1 MQHNKIQ
8 EIRQEILTG
17 DITKTILKLS
27 LPLVFSTLIQQLY
40 NLVDTFWLGFF
51 GKIALSTPGTA
62 LPLVTTLMH
71 VGLEFSA
78 VGAIFIGQY
87 VGAGEYKKYGKLIG
101 AVYSFM
107 LISSVITLILGIL
120 IIPYAL
126 EFMRVPPSAYSYVRE
141 YLIILYIGIPFS
153 FLFAASLSVIK
164 AFGRTKLAMKLSILA
179 IVINMI
185 LDPVMIFGL
194 FSLPRLGVRGAALST
209 VTADVIVCIISLYI
223 VFSGGMEISVKVQDL
238 KPDLRFYGKILR
250 KGIPLAFGSL
260 VNDITTIIMIRL
272 IYGFGIATYAA
283 YLIIIRIVKLLES
296 FTVGIAS
303 GTGIMISQNIGAE
316 KYERAK
322 KIARR
327 AMVLNF
333 GVSSIVAL
341 SLVVSREYIVRVF
354 VSDVQVLIES
364 KNVIPL
370 ILSVPFF
377 TGIFLIVN
385 NVFKYSGHTRE
396 SLVLRMIRL
405 WGLRLPLA
413 YLFGY
418 IIFNSSAG
426 LFWGLGMSNVVSAFI
441 AIIFFLMIPWTKKI
455 I

>member
-1 MQHNKIQ
+1 
-8 EIRQEILTG
+8 
-17 DITKTILKLS
+17 
-27 LPLVFSTLIQQLY
+27 
-40 NLVDTFWLGFF
+40 
-51 GKIALSTPGTA
+51 
-62 LPLVTTLMH
+62 
-71 VGLEFSA
+71 
-78 VGAIFIGQY
+78 
-87 VGAGEYKKYGKLIG
+87 
-101 AVYSFM
+101 
-107 LISSVITLILGIL
+107 
-120 IIPYAL
+120 
-126 EFMRVPPSAYSYVRE
+126 
-141 YLIILYIGIPFS
+141 
-153 FLFAASLSVIK
+153 
-164 AFGRTKLAMKLSILA
+164 
-179 IVINMI
+179 
-185 LDPVMIFGL
+185 
-194 FSLPRLGVRGAALST
+194 
-209 VTADVIVCIISLYI
+209 
-223 VFSGGMEISVKVQDL
+223 MEISVKVQDL

-303 GTGIMISQNIGAE
+303 GTGIMISQNIGGAE

-333 GVSSIVAL
+333 GGVSSIVAL

-377 TGIFLIVN
+377 TGGIFLIVN

-405 WGLRLPLA
+405 WGGLRLPLA

-426 LFWGLGMSNVVSAFI
+426 LFWGGLGMSNVVSAFI
-441 AIIFFLMIPWTKKI
+441 AIIFFLMIPPWTKKI